1 MDPPFHLLNLITVIF
16 FLLLSS
22 QIVLCDA
29 LTFPARRI
37 RPNTST
43 SRRQWLSGSAAK
55 VISAAGIV
63 ATSSPNTAIA
73 APDEEYN
80 NPNIPA
86 GPEERCKRHF
96 YYYEYMLVHIC
107 ICLSYELFAPP
118 ANNNCRTYS
127 WFNSSKSCRS
137 GPIPREDSSCNLK
150 W

>member
-1 MDPPFHLLNLITVIF
+1 MDPPFHLLNHLITVIF

-22 QIVLCDA
+22 RIILCDA

-55 VISAAGIV
+55 VISAAGI
-63 ATSSPNTAIA
+63 ATSSPTAAIA

-86 GPEERCKRHF
+86 GPEERCKRH
-96 YYYEYMLVHIC
+96 L
-107 ICLSYELFAPP
+107 LL
-118 ANNNCRTYS
+118 
-127 WFNSSKSCRS
+127 
-137 GPIPREDSSCNLK
+137 
-150 W
+150 